1 MTLRIGW
8 FATGRGQGSRNLL
21 RAAMDAIQ
29 QGHLDAQIAVVF
41 CNRERGEYEPTDGF
55 LDMVEA
61 YALSLVTLSHR
72 RFRRDHDGRTPKP
85 GEPLPEWRAAY
96 DREVMRL
103 LEPYPFDVG
112 MLAGYML
119 IFTDEPCRCFPLL
132 NLHPA
137 APGGPVGMWQEVVW
151 ELIRTRQ
158 ETSGNHIFR
167 CTPELDRGPAV
178 AYSLFPIRDA
188 ASEPLW
194 QATEGRDL
202 DQVIASEG
210 EDNALFQEIRRR
222 GSVREMPL
230 VVETLRALAA
240 GSLRVESERILDAA
254 GQELPR
260 GLDLTEAVERAL
272 TESGVTR

>member
-21 RAAMDAIQ
+21 RAAMEAI
-29 QGHLDAQIAVVF
+29 GAGRLDARIAVVF
-41 CNRERGEYEPTDGF
+41 CNRERGEYEPSDGF
-55 LDMVEA
+55 LDMVQS
-61 YALSLVTLSHR
+61 YGLPLVTLSHR
-72 RFRRDHDGRTPKP
+72 RFRREHGGRTPKT

-151 ELIRTRQ
+151 ELIRSRQ

-178 AYSLFPIRDA
+178 GYSLFPIRDA

-194 QATEGRDL
+194 RETEDRDLDALIATEG
-202 DQVIASEG
+202 E
-210 EDNALFQEIRRR
+210 ENPLFQEIRRR
-222 GSVREMPL
+222 GSLREMPL
-230 VVETLRALAA
+230 VVETLRAIAD
-240 GSLRVESERILDAA
+240 GSLRVEGGRVLDA
-254 GQELPR
+254 GGRELPR
-260 GLDLTEAVERAL
+260 GLDLTDAVEAAL
-272 TESGVTR
+272 VETGPAR

>member
-21 RAAMDAIQ
+21 RAAMDAIE
-29 QGHLDAQIAVVF
+29 QGRLDARIAVVF

-55 LDMVEA
+55 LDIVES
-61 YALSLVTLSHR
+61 YGLPLVTLSHR
-72 RFRRDHDGRTPKP
+72 RFRREHDGRTPRP

-96 DREVMRL
+96 DLEVMRL

-158 ETSGNHIFR
+158 RTSGNHIFR

-178 AYSLFPIRDA
+178 AYSLFPIRDT
-188 ASEPLW
+188 ASEALW
-194 QATEGRDL
+194 REMAPRDL
-202 DQVIASEG
+202 DQAIAGEG

-222 GSVREMPL
+222 GSIREMPL
-230 VVETLRALAA
+230 VVETLRALAS
-240 GSLRVESERILDAA
+240 GSLRVEDNLILDAS
-254 GQELPR
+254 GRELPR

-272 TESGVTR
+272 VESGAAR